1 MARLGRLW
9 GGEQKVDDKTLAE
22 LESVLFTADIGVK
35 TAQSLLEVARERL
48 KRSDTDG
55 NALRAAI
62 RTEIERILS
71 VASTAGTASTAAS
84 PRPRVIMVVGVNGSG
99 KTTTIGKLAAREKG
113 RGQKVILAAGD
124 TFRAAAA
131 EQLGVWGALRRARG
145 QGARGLGPGR
155 GGLRRSEEGRG

>member
-99 KTTTIGKLAAREKG
+99 KTTTIGKLAAREGGAG
-113 RGQKVILAAGD
+113 R
-124 TFRAAAA
+124 R
-131 EQLGVWGALRRARG
+131 
-145 QGARGLGPGR
+145 
-155 GGLRRSEEGRG
+155 